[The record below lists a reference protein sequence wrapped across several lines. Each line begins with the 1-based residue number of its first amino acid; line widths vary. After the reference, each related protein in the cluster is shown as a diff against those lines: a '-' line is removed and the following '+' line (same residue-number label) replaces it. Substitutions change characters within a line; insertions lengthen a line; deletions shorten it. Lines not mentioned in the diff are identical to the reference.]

1 MNSGFPNTDR
11 DWERGGCMFGK
22 KSFSIKQEARGLAF
36 VFPAFLFLAVFTL
49 YPMINAIVNSFY
61 NWNLGGR
68 KRFIGFYNYQK
79 MFSADEIYLVLKNTL
94 AYVVSILPFTI
105 IFGFLLAVLLRR
117 KSRLNVVYRTLIFTP
132 HIASMVGLSVVWLY
146 IFNPQ
151 YGILNKV
158 LASMGASPLRWV
170 NDSSTALL
178 SIVIVTIWRMLGY
191 NVIVYLGAIQN
202 IPQEVIEA
210 AHIDGATGLRTV
222 WNIMVPLVSPS
233 TFLLLILNTISV
245 MKLFTTIENM
255 TGGGPGT
262 ATTNLVMMLYEY
274 AFREYQMGYASAIAV
289 LLFLLILVIN
299 LVQMSFERYVNYD
312 I

>member
-1 MNSGFPNTDR
+1 MASRIQVGVLGQ
-11 DWERGGCMFGK
+11 GGYMPGK
-22 KSFSIKQEARGLAF
+22 KGFSIKQEVKGLVF
-36 VFPAFLFLAVFTL
+36 VVPAFSFLAIFTL
-49 YPMINAIVNSFY
+49 YPMINAILNSFY

-68 KRFIGFYNYQK
+68 KRFVGLYNYQK
-79 MFSADEIYLVLKNTL
+79 MFSADEIYMVLRNTL

-105 IFGFLLAVLLRR
+105 VLGFLLAVFLKR
-117 KSRLNVVYRTLIFTP
+117 KSKLNVVYRTMIFTP

-158 LASMGASPLRWV
+158 LTNMGFTPLRWV

-178 SIVIVTIWRMLGY
+178 SIVIVTVWRMLGY

-210 AHIDGATGLRTV
+210 AHIDGAKGIRTV
-222 WNIMVPLVSPS
+222 WNIIMPLVSPS
-233 TFLLLILNTISV
+233 TFMLLILNTISV

-262 ATTNLVMMLYEY
+262 STANLVMMLYEY
-274 AFREYQMGYASAIAV
+274 AFRQYQMGYASAIAV
-289 LLFLLILVIN
+289 LLFLLILAIN

-312 I
+312 V

>member
-1 MNSGFPNTDR
+1 
-11 DWERGGCMFGK
+11 MFGK

>member
-1 MNSGFPNTDR
+1 MP
-11 DWERGGCMFGK
+11 GK
-22 KSFSIKQEARGLAF
+22 KGFSIKQEVKGLVF
-36 VFPAFLFLAVFTL
+36 VVPAFSFLAIFTL
-49 YPMINAIVNSFY
+49 YPMINAILNSFY

-68 KRFIGFYNYQK
+68 KRFVGLYNYQK
-79 MFSADEIYLVLKNTL
+79 MFSADEIYMVLRNTL

-105 IFGFLLAVLLRR
+105 VLGFLLAVFLKR
-117 KSRLNVVYRTLIFTP
+117 KSKLNVVYRTMIFTP

-158 LASMGASPLRWV
+158 LTNMGFTPLRWV

-178 SIVIVTIWRMLGY
+178 SIVIVTVWRMLGY

-210 AHIDGATGLRTV
+210 AHIDGAKGIRTV
-222 WNIMVPLVSPS
+222 WNIIMPLVSPS
-233 TFLLLILNTISV
+233 TFMLLILNTISV

-262 ATTNLVMMLYEY
+262 STANLVMMLYEY
-274 AFREYQMGYASAIAV
+274 AFRQYQMGYASAIAV
-289 LLFLLILVIN
+289 LLFLLILAIN

-312 I
+312 V

>member
-1 MNSGFPNTDR
+1 
-11 DWERGGCMFGK
+11 MFGK

-117 KSRLNVVYRTLIFTP
+117 KLRLNVVYRTLIFTP

>member
-1 MNSGFPNTDR
+1 MP
-11 DWERGGCMFGK
+11 GK
-22 KSFSIKQEARGLAF
+22 KGFSIKQEVKGLVF
-36 VFPAFLFLAVFTL
+36 VVPAFSFLAIFTL
-49 YPMINAIVNSFY
+49 YPMINAILNSFY

-68 KRFIGFYNYQK
+68 KRFVGLYNYQK
-79 MFSADEIYLVLKNTL
+79 MFSADEIYMVLRNTL
-94 AYVVSILPFTI
+94 VYVVSILPFTI
-105 IFGFLLAVLLRR
+105 VLGFLLAVFLKR
-117 KSRLNVVYRTLIFTP
+117 KSKLNVVYRTMIFTP

-158 LASMGASPLRWV
+158 LTNMGLAPLRWV

-178 SIVIVTIWRMLGY
+178 SIVIVTVWRMLGY

-210 AHIDGATGLRTV
+210 AHIDGAKGIRTV
-222 WNIMVPLVSPS
+222 WNIIMPLVSPS
-233 TFLLLILNTISV
+233 TFMLLILNTISV

-262 ATTNLVMMLYEY
+262 STANLVMMLYEY
-274 AFREYQMGYASAIAV
+274 AFRQYQMGYASAIAV
-289 LLFLLILVIN
+289 LLFLLILAIN

-312 I
+312 V

>member
-1 MNSGFPNTDR
+1 
-11 DWERGGCMFGK
+11 MFGK

-299 LVQMSFERYVNYD
+299 LVQMSFQRYVNYD

>member
-1 MNSGFPNTDR
+1 
-11 DWERGGCMFGK
+11 MFGK
-22 KSFSIKQEARGLAF
+22 KTFSIKQEAMGLAF

-274 AFREYQMGYASAIAV
+274 AFRRYQMGYASAIAV

-299 LVQMSFERYVNYD
+299 LVQISFERYVNYD